1 MESKYDSDAET
12 NDKKLNFHNC
22 LVVLDSPVPYFGP
35 PLSLSYFW
43 PPIFS
48 SPPRLFLPVPYH
60 PALPEDLSPDR
71 AGSDS
76 GYTPEKAKTGEWE
89 DNLTDEPNTLSEPG
103 AESVEIAE
111 ILEIKSLEQSFCS
124 LLR

>member
-12 NDKKLNFHNC
+12 NDNKLSFHNC
-22 LVVLDSPVPYFGP
+22 LVVSDSPVPYFGP

-76 GYTPEKAKTGEWE
+76 GYTPEKAKTGERRQP
-89 DNLTDEPNTLSEPG
+89 DRRTKHSIRARCRVGRD
-103 AESVEIAE
+103 
-111 ILEIKSLEQSFCS
+111 
-124 LLR
+124 R